1 MKTLAYGIFFLL
13 KIKDVGFSN
22 IYMFIILK

>member
-1 MKTLAYGIFFLL
+1 MKTLTYGIFFLL
-13 KIKDVGFSN
+13 KIKDVDFSN